1 MTLFVVSIAFG
12 VGVGV
17 LSGAL
22 GVGGGF
28 LIVPYLVLVA
38 GIEQHTAQGTSL
50 VVVLPTAVVATI
62 ALHFRGL
69 AEIRLGLLIGVLG
82 AAGSFAGSRLAL
94 ALPAHT
100 LKIIFAVLLA
110 GVAIRML
117 VDGLRMGRAPV
128 SEEP

>member
-38 GIEQHTAQGTSL
+38 GVEQHTAQGTSL